1 MLYWFR
7 CFSVSPMSRASQI
20 NRIPRALAS
29 IMPSIP
35 VPDRSLETERKRL
48 KRTGTP
54 NVSLATERYR
64 HMATECA
71 ARGAQT
77 W

>member
-1 MLYWFR
+1 
-7 CFSVSPMSRASQI
+7 
-20 NRIPRALAS
+20 
-29 IMPSIP
+29 MPSIP

-64 HMATECA
+64 HIATECA
-71 ARGAQT
+71 AHGAQT